1 MSDLTPA
8 SCRAARALLG
18 WTITDLAKA
27 AGVSYPTAHGI
38 EHGANAYPSTL
49 DKVQAALE
57 AEGVTVLARP
67 LEGASRPRE

>member
-27 AGVSYPTAHGI
+27 AGVSYPTAHKF
-38 EHGANAYPSTL
+38 EHGGEVYASTVA
-49 DKVQAALE
+49 KVLSAFE
-57 AEGVTVLARP
+57 AQGVSVLAPP
-67 LEGASRPRE
+67 LEGASRRR